1 MSLEIQPFIQAL
13 CQFCQDLETCQ
24 GKSRWVSQ
32 ALRATS
38 QELEEHVQ
46 QAQLSP
52 ECTQQYRH
60 YRLAYQKVERTLT
73 WIDVVAN
80 HRAGLDDGRLAGFY
94 GYAQNLNQDLL
105 QILIE
110 LKQYSEY
117 LCPLQ
122 PPNAV
127 VSPAPTRYS
136 LKSGFCHLS
145 KPADGL
151 SLGSQK

>member
-1 MSLEIQPFIQAL
+1 IQPFMQAL
-13 CQFCQDLETCQ
+13 CQFCQHLETCQ

-46 QAQLSP
+46 QAQLSR
-52 ECTQQYRH
+52 EFTQQYRH

-80 HRAGLDDGRLAGFY
+80 HRPGLEDGALEGFY
-94 GYAQNLNQDLL
+94 GYAESLNNDLL

-110 LKQYSEY
+110 LKQCSAYIG
-117 LCPLQ
+117 PLQ
-122 PPNAV
+122 SPNAI
-127 VSPAPTRYS
+127 S
-136 LKSGFCHLS
+136 
-145 KPADGL
+145 DI
-151 SLGSQK
+151 